1 LNLITQLKD
10 MGVTEEK
17 TTSSASFLFIHK
29 IPSGTRHFVRGK
41 ISLQEW
47 IEKKRKAE
55 SSPVS
60 LGKFFIQ
67 CKPGVELEL
76 EIYIYYYKGIFF
88 MSEIFMTEE
97 DFWLVYRSQKAKKKD
112 ALSRELERIKAKA
125 EYEGTSRIPIPEDV
139 QVLVWNRDGGKC
151 VKCGGTENLEFDHII
166 PFSKGGSNS
175 AKNLQLLCETCNRSK
190 GAKIG
195 G

>member
-1 LNLITQLKD
+1 

-139 QVLVWNRDGGKC
+139 QVLVWNRDGGQIKS
-151 VKCGGTENLEFDHII
+151 GFITATAHENRGYDHMGLEW
-166 PFSKGGSNS
+166 
-175 AKNLQLLCETCNRSK
+175 NLAERHRYLYR
-190 GAKIG
+190 IH
-195 G
+195 